1 MKKIKSKK
9 IKPNINQNT
18 TIPNH
23 NSLKLS
29 YLNGACGF
37 FFFFVFFFLF
47 LFLFLFLPQISF
59 SVSQFLRLHSFL
71 FFFLPSSFLLSPSI
85 LVLSFLE
92 LSLSLDFAQTQTQT
106 QMPQA
111 PLSNQLVS
119 LFGIFFCCGFL
130 CIWCCQ
136 LAMVRWRACVC
147 GDRRGGGLSL
157 LIDDRCKTAS
167 AQYHSFLVKWWEEYR
182 PQGLVTYFWQIP
194 KLC

>member
-1 MKKIKSKK
+1 MLVVSF
-9 IKPNINQNT
+9 
-18 TIPNH
+18 
-23 NSLKLS
+23 SFLFS
-29 YLNGACGF
+29 SF
-37 FFFFVFFFLF
+37 FFFFFFFF
-47 LFLFLFLPQISF
+47 FPR
-59 SVSQFLRLHSFL
+59 SVSQFLSFSTSIL
-71 FFFLPSSFLLSPSI
+71 SFSSFFLLLFLLSPSI

-167 AQYHSFLVKWWEEYR
+167 AQYHSFLVK
-182 PQGLVTYFWQIP
+182 
-194 KLC
+194 